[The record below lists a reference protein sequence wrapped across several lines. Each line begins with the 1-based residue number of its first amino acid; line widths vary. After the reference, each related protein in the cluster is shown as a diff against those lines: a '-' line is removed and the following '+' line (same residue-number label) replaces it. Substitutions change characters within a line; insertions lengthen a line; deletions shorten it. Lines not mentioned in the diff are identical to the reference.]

1 MTAPAA
7 LHALIERYTAAC
19 PAFLRGEMG
28 RAEIRDEFIL
38 PILAL
43 LGWAAVPAG
52 DDTGIVCDV
61 PYRIRE
67 EEKSIDVMLPAE
79 GVSPVP
85 VLVCDP
91 LFPLPDTA
99 ARELR
104 HYAWNAGCSL
114 AVLTNFGETAIF
126 DATIPVRSGDDAQT
140 ARIASCTADQYGA
153 SWDRIAA
160 VLSRECV
167 VRGSADRF
175 SGEKRGGDRSGEVS
189 RVLAADL
196 ASWQLLL
203 ARNIV
208 CRNPG
213 LSADAITDVV
223 QEIIGRILFL
233 RFCEDR
239 GFAEYGLLER
249 TMTGGS
255 AWGRLCGLFGYAD
268 DRFGTALFAPSRDQ
282 DGTGFPDICSLAIDD
297 TVVKT
302 IITRLTSPA
311 SPYLFSFISPETLGQ
326 AFLPFLANAIRL
338 TSPHH
343 VEVKERP
350 EAQKAGGASC
360 TPQVVE
366 DFIVQRTLT
375 VLLDGKTPRET
386 AAIRILDP
394 ACGPGLF
401 LVGVYTRLLGWHRAW
416 YRTRLVPFLEAGVAP
431 GPEIR
436 TCLPEPAEED
446 PALPVCRTGD
456 GPVWDLTAGERQR
469 ILTTC
474 IFGVDIDPRAVAV
487 TRLLL
492 SLAMLGME
500 DTVLPTLGRNIRR
513 GNALVSPGFHDDRD
527 AALLDD
533 RARQR
538 VRAFSF
544 PGAFPTVM
552 AAGGF
557 DAVLGEPPHLR
568 RESLRGEKE
577 YLERHSAVYPGT
589 AALYPCFVEQGMALL
604 RPGGTLMYLL
614 PGGWLRADEGRL
626 LRRFLHPC
634 QIEEIIDTGDLC
646 TYPSCIIRLRKTEAS
661 PRISMTGVATP
672 WPGNLARYVQEH
684 RYPVDRSRLGDAAWK
699 LDDTRVQDLVSRLQQ
714 GTTPLAPFVM
724 GEIQAGAQ
732 PACEEA
738 FVIDRKTR
746 DRMVAADTKS
756 AAIILPLVAGNDI
769 RRYETPSR
777 TAQYLISSRAGIP
790 LRKYRAVFR
799 HLQRYRP
806 VLVQYYEREE
816 GRNPGSYRW
825 YDLPGAAETPPGT
838 PGILFT
844 GIAGKMRFTLDEQG
858 CWCGPSCARIGSGSR
873 YLLGILNSRL
883 MDFVARHTLTVT
895 GGAYRKYQ
903 APAFEKL
910 PVYVPDFDDPVQAA
924 LHDRLEALVGEI
936 MRVKNRITEQRAGEE
951 DAGIMQKARDLDRQI
966 DAVVYRLYGLTEDE
980 IALVGDKAGDS
991 PC

>member
-1 MTAPAA
+1 MTAPSA
-7 LHALIERYTAAC
+7 LHALIERYTAAR
-19 PAFLRGEMG
+19 PAFLQGDLG
-28 RAEIRDEFIL
+28 RADLREEFLL
-38 PILAL
+38 PLLAL

-52 DDTGIVCDV
+52 DDTGVVRDV

-67 EEKSIDVMLPAE
+67 EVRSIDIMLPAE

-91 LFPLPDTA
+91 LLPLPDTA

-114 AVLTNFGETAIF
+114 AVLTNFGETAIY
-126 DATIPVRSGDDAQT
+126 DATVPVRSGDDALI
-140 ARIASCTADQYGA
+140 ARIGSCTVDQYEA

-160 VLSRECV
+160 VFSRECV

-175 SGEKRGGDRSGEVS
+175 SGEKGGGDRSGEVS

-196 ASWQLLL
+196 AAWQLLL

-213 LSADAITDVV
+213 LSADAITDAV

-239 GFAEYGLLER
+239 GFAEYGLLGR

-282 DGTGFPDICSLAIDD
+282 DGTGFPGICSLAIDD

-302 IITRLTSPA
+302 IITRLSSPA
-311 SPYLFSFISPETLGQ
+311 SPYLFSVISPETIGL
-326 AFLPFLANAIRL
+326 AFLPFLANAIQL

-343 VEVKERP
+343 VEVEERP
-350 EAQKAGGASC
+350 EARKAGGASC
-360 TPQVVE
+360 TLQIVE
-366 DFIVQRTLT
+366 DFIVQRTMT
-375 VLLDGKTPRET
+375 ALLDGKTPREA
-386 AAIRILDP
+386 AAIRVLDP

-401 LVGVYTRLLGWHRAW
+401 LLGVYTHLLGWHRAW
-416 YRTRLVPFLEAGVAP
+416 YRTHLVPFLDEGVEAGQDLQA
-431 GPEIR
+431 R
-436 TCLPEPAEED
+436 LPEQAEGD
-446 PALPVCRTGD
+446 PVLPVCRTGHD
-456 GPVWDLTAGERQR
+456 PVWDLTAGERSR

-492 SLAMLGME
+492 SLAMREGE
-500 DTVLPTLGRNIRR
+500 DAALPTLGRNIRC
-513 GNALVSPGFHDDRD
+513 GNALVSPGFHDDQD
-527 AALLDD
+527 TALLDD

-544 PGAFPTVM
+544 PGAFPAVM

-614 PGGWLRADEGRL
+614 PGGWLRADEGSL
-626 LRRFLHPC
+626 IRRFLHPC

-646 TYPSCIIRLRKTEAS
+646 RYPSCIIRLRKTEAS
-661 PRISMTGVATP
+661 PRISVTNVATP
-672 WPGNLARYVQEH
+672 WPGNLAVYVQEH
-684 RYPVDRSRLGDAAWK
+684 RYPVDRYRLGDAAWK

-714 GTTPLAPFVM
+714 GTTPLAAFVM

-777 TAQYLISSRAGIP
+777 TAQYLISSRPGIP
-790 LRKYRAVFR
+790 LRKHRAVFR
-799 HLQRYRP
+799 HLRRYRQ
-806 VLVQYYEREE
+806 VLVQYYEQEE
-816 GRNPGSYRW
+816 GRKPGSYRW
-825 YDLPGAAETPPGT
+825 YELPGAAETPPGT
-838 PGILFT
+838 PGILFPR
-844 GIAGKMRFTLDEQG
+844 IAREGRFTIDEPG
-858 CWCGPSCARIGSGSR
+858 CWCGPGCARIGSGSR

-883 MDFVARHTLTVT
+883 MGFVARHTLPVAR
-895 GGAYRKYQ
+895 GAYRKYQ
-903 APAFEKL
+903 GPAFEKL
-910 PVYVPDFDDPVQAA
+910 PIYVPDFDDPVQAA
-924 LHDRLEALVGEI
+924 LHDRLEALVGEM
-936 MRVKNRITEQRAGEE
+936 MRVKNRIKEQRAGEE
-951 DAGIMQKARDLDRQI
+951 DAAIMQKAKDLDRQI

-980 IALVGDKAGDS
+980 IALVDDRPGDS

>member
-7 LHALIERYTAAC
+7 LHALIERYTAAR
-19 PAFLRGEMG
+19 PAFLQGDLG
-28 RAEIRDEFIL
+28 RADIRDEFIL
-38 PILAL
+38 PLLDL

-52 DDTGIVCDV
+52 GDAGVVCDV

-67 EEKSIDVMLPAE
+67 EGKSIDIMLPAE

-85 VLVCDP
+85 AQLCDP
-91 LFPLPDTA
+91 LLPLPDTA

-114 AVLTNFGETAIF
+114 AVLTSFGETAIY
-126 DATIPVRSGDDAQT
+126 DATIPVRSGDDVLT
-140 ARIASCTADQYGA
+140 ARIASCTVDQYEA

-175 SGEKRGGDRSGEVS
+175 SGEKGGGDRSGEVS

-196 ASWQLLL
+196 AAWQLLL

-213 LSADAITDVV
+213 LSADAITDAV

-239 GFAEYGLLER
+239 GSAEYGLLGR

-268 DRFGTALFAPSRDQ
+268 DRFGTAPRSDS
-282 DGTGFPDICSLAIDD
+282 PDICSLAIDD

-311 SPYLFSFISPETLGQ
+311 SPYLFSVISPETIGL
-326 AFLPFLANAIRL
+326 AFLPFLASAIRL

-350 EAQKAGGASC
+350 EARKAGGASC
-360 TPQVVE
+360 TPQNLA
-366 DFIVQRTLT
+366 DFIVQRIMTA
-375 VLLDGKTPRET
+375 LLDGKTPREA
-386 AAIRILDP
+386 AAIRVLDP

-401 LVGVYTRLLGWHRAW
+401 LLGVYTHLLGWHRAW
-416 YRTRLVPFLEAGVAP
+416 YRTHLVPFLEAGVEP

-436 TCLPEPAEED
+436 ACLPDLAGGD
-446 PALPVCRTGD
+446 PVVPVCRTGE
-456 GPVWDLTAGERQR
+456 GSAWDLTAGERQR

-492 SLAMLGME
+492 SLAMREGE
-500 DTVLPTLGRNIRR
+500 DAVLPTLGQNIRC
-513 GNALVSPGFHDDRD
+513 GNSLVSPGFHDDQD

-538 VRAFSF
+538 IRAFSF
-544 PGAFPTVM
+544 PGAFPAVM

-614 PGGWLRADEGRL
+614 PGGWLRADEGSL

-646 TYPSCIIRLRKTEAS
+646 TYPSCIIRLRKKEAF
-661 PRISMTGVATP
+661 PRISVTNVATP
-672 WPGNLARYVQEH
+672 YPGNLAVYVQEH

-714 GTTPLAPFVM
+714 GTTPLAAFVM

-777 TAQYLISSRAGIP
+777 TAQYLIFSHPGIP
-790 LRKYRAVFR
+790 LRKHRAVFR
-799 HLQRYRP
+799 HLRRYRQ
-806 VLVQYYEREE
+806 VLVQHYEQGE
-816 GRNPGSYRW
+816 GRKPGSYRW
-825 YDLPGAAETPPGT
+825 YELPGAAETLPGT
-838 PGILFT
+838 PGILFPRIVRE
-844 GIAGKMRFTLDEQG
+844 GRFTLDEPG
-858 CWCGPSCARIGSGSR
+858 CWCGPGCARIGSGSR

-883 MDFVARHTLTVT
+883 MGFVARHTLPVDR
-895 GGAYRKYQ
+895 GAYRKHQ
-903 APAFEKL
+903 GPAFERL
-910 PVYVPDFDDPVQAA
+910 PIYVPDFDDPVQAA
-924 LHDRLEALVGEI
+924 LHDRLEALVGEM
-936 MRVKNRITEQRAGEE
+936 MRVKNRIKEQRAGEE
-951 DAGIMQKARDLDRQI
+951 DAAIMQKAKDLDREI
-966 DAVVYRLYGLTEDE
+966 DGVVNDLYGLTGEE
-980 IALVGDKAGDS
+980 IALVDDRPGDS